1 VEDIKLADIA
11 LANLSIQT
19 GRFGSEAETAYE
31 SMQRLRAEWNNF
43 KEEAG
48 KGLVAV
54 IDVVYRFMQQGAAAG
69 IKGEADLYGTGSPWY
84 SGQPSYRGKI
94 TAERPYDP
102 TSEGNLLRA
111 EAERDKFWAVEKMKT
126 AIAEKEGQKRGEEIA
141 RLNERIE
148 DMWARQVLTVE
159 EQATRQADIWRRKG
173 ADRVL
178 VEEWLANELERIR
191 ISEDARLT
199 ERLSKIYER
208 EQKNALAI
216 AEIYADTEAR
226 SAISRLNF
234 QKQILSEK
242 EGLGLMTASERLLA
256 EHDLARKILEA
267 EESRLRVLLTRKS
280 QHITEDDLR
289 GQREILKLALEHRE
303 ISKQLLEV
311 EEMRILRM
319 KEFSGSFSEGLDA
332 GARKYFS
339 EIEGSFRRGRTQA
352 EQTARGMEQAFSDG
366 FFAVFTGQVD
376 RLEDVWT
383 NFCHSMAR
391 AWSDTLAQMV
401 MESLKGSGGGLF
413 GGLASILS
421 GAESFDLFA
430 LLGGGSGMFF
440 EEGGIFSAGRL
451 VPFAAGGIVERP
463 TVFRMASGMGL
474 MGEDGP
480 EAVMPLGRTASG
492 ELGVKGMGSGGVVIV
507 NNILMAESVGI
518 NAEQMYQ
525 AMKTASRGIMD
536 DSDLMQKAAKGIAQG
551 LRSDELVAIAE
562 GARYAARLAGE
573 DVKTAY
579 ETITDA
585 IANQMPKALRQYGLV
600 TKEEMSLLNKAMA
613 AGVEDIKLAD
623 IALANLSIQTGRF
636 GSEAETAYESMQ
648 RLRAEWNN
656 MKEEA
661 GKGIVAVV
669 DVIYRTFLQRSP
681 GEAESIA
688 GINALGEPMN
698 MGYISNRANITE
710 KPETYEIDR
719 PTMQLLR
726 AQRDKFALLGGG
738 SGMFFEEGGIFS
750 AGRLIPFAA
759 GGIVERPTVF
769 RMASGMGLMGE
780 DGPEAVMP
788 LGRTASGELGV
799 KGMGSGGVVIVN
811 NIRAID
817 TQSFADVCRRNPQA
831 ITQTVSSE
839 MKDGKLKHWKPFMG
853 G

>member
-1 VEDIKLADIA
+1 MAENEVKLRITTDASGAVTGIEQVRSSMQKLQKSAEGISAQLKGLLSFTIAGVGLYQMVSVGKDLAELGAKAQQAEESFRLMAESVGINAEQMYQAMKTASRGIMDDSDLMQKAAKGIAQGLRSDELVAIAQGARYAARLAGEDVKTAYETITDAIANQMPKALRRYGLVTKEEMSLLNRAMAAGVEDIRLADIA
-11 LANLSIQT
+11 LANLAIQT
-19 GRFGSEAETAYE
+19 GRFGTEAETAYE
-31 SMQRLRAEWNNF
+31 SMQRLRAEWNNM
-43 KEEAG
+43 KEQAG
-48 KGLVAV
+48 KGIVAV
-54 IDVVYRFMQQGAAAG
+54 VDVIYRTFLQRSPGEAESIAG
-69 IKGEADLYGTGSPWY
+69 IDAFGRPVDMGKTE
-84 SGQPSYRGKI
+84 YRGKI

-102 TSEGNLLRA
+102 YSEGNLLRA

-126 AIAEKEGQKRGEEIA
+126 AIAEKENQKRLEEIA
-141 RLNERIE
+141 RLNEHIE

-280 QHITEDDLR
+280 QHITEDDLE
-289 GQREILKLALEHRE
+289 GQREILKLALEHKE
-303 ISKQLLEV
+303 ISQQILET
-311 EEMRILRM
+311 EELRVLRL
-319 KEFSGSFSEGLDA
+319 KEFQGGFAEGLDA

-413 GGLASILS
+413 GGLDSILS

-474 MGEDGP
+474 MGE
-480 EAVMPLGRTASG
+480 E
-492 ELGVKGMGSGGVVIV
+492 
-507 NNILMAESVGI
+507 
-518 NAEQMYQ
+518 
-525 AMKTASRGIMD
+525 
-536 DSDLMQKAAKGIAQG
+536 
-551 LRSDELVAIAE
+551 
-562 GARYAARLAGE
+562 
-573 DVKTAY
+573 
-579 ETITDA
+579 
-585 IANQMPKALRQYGLV
+585 
-600 TKEEMSLLNKAMA
+600 
-613 AGVEDIKLAD
+613 
-623 IALANLSIQTGRF
+623 
-636 GSEAETAYESMQ
+636 
-648 RLRAEWNN
+648 
-656 MKEEA
+656 
-661 GKGIVAVV
+661 
-669 DVIYRTFLQRSP
+669 
-681 GEAESIA
+681 
-688 GINALGEPMN
+688 
-698 MGYISNRANITE
+698 
-710 KPETYEIDR
+710 
-719 PTMQLLR
+719 
-726 AQRDKFALLGGG
+726 
-738 SGMFFEEGGIFS
+738 
-750 AGRLIPFAA
+750 
-759 GGIVERPTVF
+759 
-769 RMASGMGLMGE
+769 
-780 DGPEAVMP
+780 GPEAVMP

>member
-1 VEDIKLADIA
+1 MAENEVKLRITTDASAGMAGINKYRSSLEDLAKSAEGISSRLKGIFSFTIAGVGLYQIASIGKDLAELGAKAQQTEESYRLMAESVGINAEKMLQAMKSASRGIMDDSDIMQKAAKGLAQGLRSDELIALAQGARYTARLAGEDVKTVYENITDAIANQMPKALRRYGLVTKEEMSLLNKAIAAGVEDIKLADIA

-31 SMQRLRAEWNNF
+31 SMQRLRAAWNNF

-84 SGQPSYRGKI
+84 SGQPSYRSKI

-102 TSEGNLLRA
+102 YSEGNLLRS

-126 AIAEKEGQKRGEEIA
+126 AIAEKENQKRGEEIA

-148 DMWARQVLTVE
+148 DMWARHALTLE
-159 EQATRQADIWRRKG
+159 EQATRQAAVWREKG
-173 ADRVL
+173 ADRL
-178 VEEWLANELERIR
+178 VVERWLAAETEKIR
-191 ISEDARLT
+191 LAEDQRLVD
-199 ERLSKIYER
+199 RLAKNRER
-208 EQKNALAI
+208 EEKNALAI
-216 AEIYADTEAR
+216 AEIWADASAR
-226 SAISRLNF
+226 DVIQRLGF
-234 QKQILSEK
+234 RKTMLADQES
-242 EGLGLMTASERLLA
+242 LGLIGASDRLVQ
-256 EHDLARKILEA
+256 EFDLTRKILEA
-267 EESRLRVLLTRKS
+267 EEGRLRVLITKRS
-280 QHITEDDLR
+280 QDVTEDDLR

-413 GGLASILS
+413 GGLGSILS

-430 LLGGGSGMFF
+430 LFGGGSGMFF
-440 EEGGIFSAGRL
+440 EEGGIFSSGRL
-451 VPFAAGGIVERP
+451 V
-463 TVFRMASGMGL
+463 
-474 MGEDGP
+474 
-480 EAVMPLGRTASG
+480 
-492 ELGVKGMGSGGVVIV
+492 
-507 NNILMAESVGI
+507 
-518 NAEQMYQ
+518 
-525 AMKTASRGIMD
+525 
-536 DSDLMQKAAKGIAQG
+536 
-551 LRSDELVAIAE
+551 
-562 GARYAARLAGE
+562 
-573 DVKTAY
+573 
-579 ETITDA
+579 
-585 IANQMPKALRQYGLV
+585 
-600 TKEEMSLLNKAMA
+600 
-613 AGVEDIKLAD
+613 
-623 IALANLSIQTGRF
+623 
-636 GSEAETAYESMQ
+636 
-648 RLRAEWNN
+648 
-656 MKEEA
+656 
-661 GKGIVAVV
+661 
-669 DVIYRTFLQRSP
+669 
-681 GEAESIA
+681 
-688 GINALGEPMN
+688 
-698 MGYISNRANITE
+698 
-710 KPETYEIDR
+710 
-719 PTMQLLR
+719 
-726 AQRDKFALLGGG
+726 
-738 SGMFFEEGGIFS
+738 
-750 AGRLIPFAA
+750 PFAA

>member
-1 VEDIKLADIA
+1 DELIALAQGARYTARLAGEDVKTVYENITDAIANQMPKALRRYGLVTKEEMSLLNKAIAAGVEDIKLADIA

-31 SMQRLRAEWNNF
+31 SMQRLRAAWNNF

-126 AIAEKEGQKRGEEIA
+126 AIAEKEGQKRVEQLA
-141 RLNERIE
+141 KLNDRI
-148 DMWARQVLTVE
+148 DDLWARSTLTAE
-159 EQATRQADIWRRKG
+159 EQAYRQAAVWEDEG
-173 ADRVL
+173 ASRYRI
-178 VEEWLANELERIR
+178 ERWLTAELEKIR
-191 ISEDARLT
+191 DNDEAKRL
-199 ERLSKIYER
+199 ERLGKIEQAER
-208 EQKNALAI
+208 EHAWSI
-216 AEIYADTEAR
+216 AEIWADASAR
-226 SAISRLNF
+226 DVIQRLGF
-234 QKQILSEK
+234 RKTMLADQES
-242 EGLGLMTASERLLA
+242 LGLIGASDRLVQ
-256 EHDLARKILEA
+256 EFDLTRKILEA
-267 EESRLRVLLTRKS
+267 EEGRLRVLITKRS
-280 QHITEDDLR
+280 QDVTEDDLR
-289 GQREILKLALEHRE
+289 GQREILKLALEHKE
-303 ISKQLLEV
+303 VSQQLLEI
-311 EEMRILRM
+311 EELRTLRL
-319 KEFSGSFSEGLDA
+319 KEFQGSFSEGLDA

-376 RLEDVWT
+376 SLEDVWI

-413 GGLASILS
+413 GGLGSILS

-430 LLGGGSGMFF
+430 LFGGGSGMFF
-440 EEGGIFSAGRL
+440 EKGGIFSSGRL

-463 TVFRMASGMGL
+463 TVFRMA
-474 MGEDGP
+474 
-480 EAVMPLGRTASG
+480 
-492 ELGVKGMGSGGVVIV
+492 
-507 NNILMAESVGI
+507 N
-518 NAEQMYQ
+518 
-525 AMKTASRGIMD
+525 
-536 DSDLMQKAAKGIAQG
+536 
-551 LRSDELVAIAE
+551 
-562 GARYAARLAGE
+562 
-573 DVKTAY
+573 
-579 ETITDA
+579 
-585 IANQMPKALRQYGLV
+585 
-600 TKEEMSLLNKAMA
+600 
-613 AGVEDIKLAD
+613 
-623 IALANLSIQTGRF
+623 
-636 GSEAETAYESMQ
+636 
-648 RLRAEWNN
+648 
-656 MKEEA
+656 
-661 GKGIVAVV
+661 
-669 DVIYRTFLQRSP
+669 
-681 GEAESIA
+681 
-688 GINALGEPMN
+688 
-698 MGYISNRANITE
+698 
-710 KPETYEIDR
+710 
-719 PTMQLLR
+719 
-726 AQRDKFALLGGG
+726 
-738 SGMFFEEGGIFS
+738 
-750 AGRLIPFAA
+750 
-759 GGIVERPTVF
+759 
-769 RMASGMGLMGE
+769 GMGLMGE

>member
-1 VEDIKLADIA
+1 MAAGVEDIKLADIA

-31 SMQRLRAEWNNF
+31 SMQRLRAAWNNF

-126 AIAEKEGQKRGEEIA
+126 AIAEKEGQKRVEQLA
-141 RLNERIE
+141 KLNDRI
-148 DMWARQVLTVE
+148 DDLWARSTLTAE
-159 EQATRQADIWRRKG
+159 EQAYRQAAVWEDEG
-173 ADRVL
+173 ASRYRI
-178 VEEWLANELERIR
+178 ERWLTAELEKIR
-191 ISEDARLT
+191 DNDEAKRL
-199 ERLSKIYER
+199 ERLGKIEQAER
-208 EQKNALAI
+208 EHAWSI
-216 AEIYADTEAR
+216 AEIWADASAR
-226 SAISRLNF
+226 DVIQRLGF
-234 QKQILSEK
+234 RKTMLADQES
-242 EGLGLMTASERLLA
+242 LGLIGASDRLVQ
-256 EHDLARKILEA
+256 EFDLTRKILEA
-267 EESRLRVLLTRKS
+267 EEGRLRVLITKRS
-280 QHITEDDLR
+280 QDVTEDDLR

-413 GGLASILS
+413 GGLGSILS

-430 LLGGGSGMFF
+430 LFGGGSGMFF
-440 EEGGIFSAGRL
+440 EKGGIFSSGRL
-451 VPFAAGGIVERP
+451 V
-463 TVFRMASGMGL
+463 
-474 MGEDGP
+474 
-480 EAVMPLGRTASG
+480 
-492 ELGVKGMGSGGVVIV
+492 
-507 NNILMAESVGI
+507 
-518 NAEQMYQ
+518 
-525 AMKTASRGIMD
+525 
-536 DSDLMQKAAKGIAQG
+536 
-551 LRSDELVAIAE
+551 
-562 GARYAARLAGE
+562 
-573 DVKTAY
+573 
-579 ETITDA
+579 
-585 IANQMPKALRQYGLV
+585 
-600 TKEEMSLLNKAMA
+600 
-613 AGVEDIKLAD
+613 
-623 IALANLSIQTGRF
+623 
-636 GSEAETAYESMQ
+636 
-648 RLRAEWNN
+648 
-656 MKEEA
+656 
-661 GKGIVAVV
+661 
-669 DVIYRTFLQRSP
+669 
-681 GEAESIA
+681 
-688 GINALGEPMN
+688 
-698 MGYISNRANITE
+698 
-710 KPETYEIDR
+710 
-719 PTMQLLR
+719 
-726 AQRDKFALLGGG
+726 
-738 SGMFFEEGGIFS
+738 
-750 AGRLIPFAA
+750 PFAA

>member
-1 VEDIKLADIA
+1 MAENEVKLRITTDASGAVTGLDQVRSSMEKLKKSAEGISAQLKGLLSFTIAGVGLYQMVSVGKDLAELGAKAQQAEESYRLMAESVGINAEKMYQAMKTASRGIMDDSDVMQKAAKGIAQGLEGKELIAIASGARYAARLAGEDVKTAYETITDAIANQMPRALKRYGLVTKQEMDLLNKAIAAGVEDIKLADIA
-11 LANLSIQT
+11 LANLAIQT
-19 GRFGSEAETAYE
+19 GRFGTEAETAYE
-31 SMQRLRAEWNNF
+31 SMQRLRAEWNNM

-48 KGLVAV
+48 KGIVAV
-54 IDVVYRFMQQGAAAG
+54 VDVIYRTFLQRSPGEAESIAG
-69 IKGEADLYGTGSPWY
+69 INALGGPVDMGKTE
-84 SGQPSYRGKI
+84 YRAKI

-102 TSEGNLLRA
+102 YSEGNLLRA

-126 AIAEKEGQKRGEEIA
+126 AIAEKENQKRGEEIA

-159 EQATRQADIWRRKG
+159 EQAERQADIWRRKG

-191 ISEDARLT
+191 FSEDAKLT

-234 QKQILSEK
+234 QEQILSEK
-242 EGLGLMTASERLLA
+242 EGLGLVTASGRLLA

-267 EESRLRVLLTRKS
+267 EESRLRVLMTKKS
-280 QHITEDDLR
+280 QHVTEDDLD
-289 GQREILKLALEHRE
+289 GQREILKLALEHKE
-303 ISKQLLEV
+303 ISQQILEI
-311 EEMRILRM
+311 EELRVLRL
-319 KEFSGSFSEGLDA
+319 KEYQGSFAEGLDA

-401 MESLKGSGGGLF
+401 MESLRGTSGGGLF
-413 GGLASILS
+413 GGLGSILS
-421 GAESFDLFA
+421 GAESLDLFA
-430 LLGGGSGMFF
+430 LFGGGSGMFF
-440 EEGGIFSAGRL
+440 E
-451 VPFAAGGIVERP
+451 
-463 TVFRMASGMGL
+463 
-474 MGEDGP
+474 
-480 EAVMPLGRTASG
+480 
-492 ELGVKGMGSGGVVIV
+492 K
-507 NNILMAESVGI
+507 
-518 NAEQMYQ
+518 
-525 AMKTASRGIMD
+525 
-536 DSDLMQKAAKGIAQG
+536 
-551 LRSDELVAIAE
+551 
-562 GARYAARLAGE
+562 
-573 DVKTAY
+573 
-579 ETITDA
+579 
-585 IANQMPKALRQYGLV
+585 
-600 TKEEMSLLNKAMA
+600 
-613 AGVEDIKLAD
+613 
-623 IALANLSIQTGRF
+623 
-636 GSEAETAYESMQ
+636 
-648 RLRAEWNN
+648 
-656 MKEEA
+656 
-661 GKGIVAVV
+661 
-669 DVIYRTFLQRSP
+669 
-681 GEAESIA
+681 
-688 GINALGEPMN
+688 
-698 MGYISNRANITE
+698 
-710 KPETYEIDR
+710 
-719 PTMQLLR
+719 
-726 AQRDKFALLGGG
+726 
-738 SGMFFEEGGIFS
+738 GGIFS